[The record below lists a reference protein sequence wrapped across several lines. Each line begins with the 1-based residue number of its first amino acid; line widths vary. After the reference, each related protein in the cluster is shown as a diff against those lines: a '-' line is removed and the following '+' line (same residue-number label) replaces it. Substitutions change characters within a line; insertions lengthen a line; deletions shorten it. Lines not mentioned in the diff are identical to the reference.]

1 MVQSSR
7 PDNGRPDP
15 DALLAAF
22 RRETSGRMKVFL
34 GAAPGVGK
42 TYAMLQGA
50 RRLKEEG
57 VDVVIGLVETHGR
70 AETSA
75 LVEGLEVLPRR
86 VTEYRGRAIAE
97 FDLDAALARRPKLIV
112 VDELAHTNAPESRH
126 PKRWQDVQELLAA
139 GIDVW
144 TALNIQHLESLAD
157 VVSRI
162 SGVVVRETV
171 PDRVL
176 QEATDVVLV
185 DITPEELIQRLNEGK
200 VYVPE
205 TARRATQNFFTPG
218 NLTALRELAL
228 RRTADR
234 VDDQMVDY
242 LRAKAIEGPWAASER
257 LLACVGADEVSERV
271 VRRAAQLATSFNAAW
286 TAVTIEPL
294 GRSDDA
300 RKEARIAKTFS
311 LAERL
316 GADTTRLQ
324 GNDYTAEILR
334 LARRENVTQIVLGQS
349 HAGLW
354 ARLLGR
360 SLPDELLR
368 HAGPIEI
375 HVVPHEEAR
384 RRLFSWPAW
393 KLDPKGL
400 GVETAAALFA
410 VAVAVAVGAG
420 LTEVIRLPNLSML
433 FLAAVLFSGFRFG
446 TRAAVIASFASF
458 AAYNFFFIP
467 PLYTF
472 TVAQPQELFA
482 LLIFLAVAVL
492 TGSLTGRVRDQRE
505 SVIKSAEVTQ
515 SLYDFSRKLSGASS
529 ADDVLWA
536 AAAHMHATFG
546 GRAVLLVAEGDDL
559 QIRAAWPPDV
569 QLDAAAMSAA
579 RWAYQKK
586 EPAGWATGTLP
597 SIGFQFRP
605 LVAAR
610 GPIAVCGFEHHAGD
624 EAISAEHERALTAIL
639 DQTAIALDRAL
650 LAREAVKAASMEEN
664 EKVRDAL
671 LASLSHD
678 LRTPLSTIAGAATS
692 LRTLGDRMSAAER
705 LELLASIEEETAR
718 LSRFVANLLDM
729 SRIEA
734 GGLKVNR
741 DLIDVADAVQG
752 AADRSRKAFPR
763 QPVRVSLA
771 PDLPFVRGDGKL
783 LEQVLFNLLD
793 NAHKYAADSGA
804 TIHARKE
811 GDEVVLTVT
820 DEGPGVKSTDLDRI
834 FEKFYRGGRA
844 DGRKPGTGLA
854 TLDLPRPDRGDGR
867 NDRGA
872 KSGGQASRDP
882 PRHPTARRPGEARR
896 VGRRAMKGPRILVV
910 DDEPQIQRFLSV
922 ALNAAGYEVMTA
934 DSGARALRLAA
945 TGAPDL
951 VVLDLGLPDRDGK
964 DVLREIRQFST
975 APVIILSARDRE
987 TEKIEALDLG
997 ADDYVEKPFGI
1008 GELTARLRA
1017 ALRHRAS
1024 QAQPPQRVEIDG
1036 VAMDFDKRLVT
1047 RDGAPIKLTPK
1058 EYDLLAILFR
1068 NAGRVV
1074 THRQILSSVW
1084 GRAHSEDTQYLRV
1097 FIGQL
1102 RAKIERDPTTPRI
1115 VTTEPGV
1122 GYRAAEA

>member
-7 PDNGRPDP
+7 PDPGRPDP

-75 LVEGLEVLPRR
+75 LVEGLKVLPRR
-86 VTEYRGRAIAE
+86 MIEYRGRAIAE
-97 FDLDAALARRPKLIV
+97 FDLDSALARRPKLIV

-205 TARRATQNFFTPG
+205 TARRATQNFFTAG

-242 LRAKAIEGPWAASER
+242 LRQKAIEGPWGASER

-271 VRRAAQLATSFNAAW
+271 VRRAAQLATGLNAAW
-286 TAVTIEPL
+286 TAVYIEPL
-294 GRSDDA
+294 AQAGDA
-300 RKEARIAKTFS
+300 KKAAQVAKTFG

-316 GADTTRLQ
+316 GGETTRLQ
-324 GNDYTAEILR
+324 GNDYTDAILR

-349 HAGLW
+349 HAGFW
-354 ARLLGR
+354 ARLIGR

-368 HAGPIEI
+368 HAGMIEI
-375 HVVPHEEAR
+375 HVVPNEEPR
-384 RRLFSWPAW
+384 RPLWPR
-393 KLDPKGL
+393 PKSLLSTTGL
-400 GVETAAALFA
+400 GVEIAAALGS
-410 VAVAVAVGAG
+410 VACAVAVGEG
-420 LTEVIRLPNLSML
+420 LSSVLRLPNLSMI

-458 AAYNFFFIP
+458 FAYNFFFIEP
-467 PLYTF
+467 VYTF

-492 TGSLTGRVRDQRE
+492 TGSLTGRVRNQRE
-505 SVIKSAEVTQ
+505 SVIKSAQVTQ
-515 SLYDFSRKLSGASS
+515 SLYDYSRKLSGASS

-546 GRAVLLVAEGDDL
+546 GSIVLLIAEGDDL

-569 QLDAAAMSAA
+569 QLDAAAMTAA
-579 RWAYQKK
+579 RWAQQKK
-586 EPAGWATGTLP
+586 EPAGWGTGTLP
-597 SIGFQFRP
+597 RIGFQFRP
-605 LVAAR
+605 LTAAR
-610 GPIAVCGFEHHAGD
+610 GPIAVCGFEPPSSD
-624 EAISAEHERALTAIL
+624 PPIRAEDERALTAIL

-650 LAREAVKAASMEEN
+650 LAREAVKAATMREN
-664 EKVRDAL
+664 EKVRDVL

-692 LRTLGDRMSAAER
+692 LRALGDKMSASER
-705 LELLASIEEETAR
+705 LELLSSIEEETAR

-741 DLIDVADAVQG
+741 DLIDVADVVQG
-752 AADRSRKAFPR
+752 AAERSRKAFPS

-793 NAHKYAADSGA
+793 NAHKYASDSGA

-811 GDEVVLTVT
+811 GDDVVLTVT
-820 DEGPGVKSTDLDRI
+820 DEGPGVRPADLDKI

-844 DGRKPGTGLA
+844 DGRKPGTGLGLSICRGLVEA
-854 TLDLPRPDRGDGR
+854 MGGTIVAQSPAVKRRGTRIVIKLP
-867 NDRGA
+867 GA
-872 KSGGQASRDP
+872 Q
-882 PRHPTARRPGEARR
+882 
-896 VGRRAMKGPRILVV
+896 V
-910 DDEPQIQRFLSV
+910 
-922 ALNAAGYEVMTA
+922 
-934 DSGARALRLAA
+934 
-945 TGAPDL
+945 
-951 VVLDLGLPDRDGK
+951 
-964 DVLREIRQFST
+964 RQ
-975 APVIILSARDRE
+975 VE
-987 TEKIEALDLG
+987 LG
-997 ADDYVEKPFGI
+997 A
-1008 GELTARLRA
+1008 
-1017 ALRHRAS
+1017 
-1024 QAQPPQRVEIDG
+1024 AQ
-1036 VAMDFDKRLVT
+1036 
-1047 RDGAPIKLTPK
+1047 
-1058 EYDLLAILFR
+1058 
-1068 NAGRVV
+1068 
-1074 THRQILSSVW
+1074 
-1084 GRAHSEDTQYLRV
+1084 
-1097 FIGQL
+1097 
-1102 RAKIERDPTTPRI
+1102 
-1115 VTTEPGV
+1115 
-1122 GYRAAEA
+1122 